1 MNVMHRP
8 PNENDIAFIMS
19 TWLKGQRKQGD
30 RAFMTNDV
38 YFDGEKKRL
47 TDILTKVSVIVIC
60 NVDDENHIYGW
71 VAFSIV
77 KDLFVIHYA
86 HVKKTYRRVG
96 IMTQTLSS
104 IFPRFSHDETAITHI
119 NSHVDQVRKKYRLRF
134 DPYIWEY
141 L

>member
-1 MNVMHRP
+1 MNVGYRP

-19 TWLKGQRKQGD
+19 TWLKGQRQQGD

-38 YFDGEKKRL
+38 YFQGEKKRL

-60 NVDDENHIYGW
+60 DVGDENHIYGW
-71 VAFSIV
+71 VAYSLV

-96 IMTQTLSS
+96 LMRSTLTS
-104 IFPRFSHDETAITHI
+104 IFPRFSQDETAITHI
-119 NSHVDQVRKKYRLRF
+119 NRDINRAREKYRLRF
-134 DPYIWEY
+134 DPFIWEY